1 MFRRSLFS
9 VFVVIAA
16 TFLAY
21 LPAMRN
27 SFVWDDTALILRDPL
42 IRHWRLA
49 PESFREFLFLDATA
63 SSFYRPVQRLTFTA
77 DYALWGINRAPD
89 SATASRTNAPDTG
102 DSADARA
109 VLAAPQ
115 PGWHFTSVLVHALA
129 AVALLAFF
137 RAWLGPGGGAWA
149 LGGAL
154 LWAIHP
160 LHTSAVTYVSGR
172 ADPLAA
178 LFVFSALA
186 LIAHAHRDGGLKRGD
201 RPASWKV
208 MGAAA
213 CCLLAL
219 LSKEAGVAGL
229 VLWLVWLAAK
239 ARRSAPSWIAFAC
252 SAVLV
257 VGVYFSLRT
266 TAASTPPPP
275 SKKTTTLVERAGL
288 MTRALAEYS
297 MLFAAPHNLH
307 MERDITHKP
316 VGQAIAGAVLLA
328 GFAAWAMRARR
339 VAPDAAIALACAGV
353 SWLPVSNAFTL
364 NSTMAEHWLYI
375 PSAFLVAALMFS
387 ARAHQWR
394 ALPVL
399 AGVWV
404 VFLAAQTWL
413 QQDYWR
419 DQRTFITS
427 TIEREGHGKRMLG
440 NLAGLE
446 FEQGNTAAGKALLA
460 EAIAKDPEFAG
471 FHLMQFNVA
480 MSANDHAAAEAALE
494 RAEKDPFFA
503 AEVLLLKSSLHMAK
517 TGKPRL
523 DLMAA
528 AVTAAPRNWT
538 IVRALPL
545 TLDALGKTS
554 NAYNELLRTVTARAY
569 RAEGWRTLAMLAEK
583 LGNTPVAMKA
593 YGEAAN
599 SDCRDSFSRARIRE
613 LQGVQ

>member
-1 MFRRSLFS
+1 
-9 VFVVIAA
+9 
-16 TFLAY
+16 
-21 LPAMRN
+21 MR
-27 SFVWDDTALILRDPL
+27 
-42 IRHWRLA
+42 
-49 PESFREFLFLDATA
+49 
-63 SSFYRPVQRLTFTA
+63 
-77 DYALWGINRAPD
+77 
-89 SATASRTNAPDTG
+89 
-102 DSADARA
+102 
-109 VLAAPQ
+109 
-115 PGWHFTSVLVHALA
+115 
-129 AVALLAFF
+129 
-137 RAWLGPGGGAWA
+137 
-149 LGGAL
+149 
-154 LWAIHP
+154 
-160 LHTSAVTYVSGR
+160 
-172 ADPLAA
+172 
-178 LFVFSALA
+178 
-186 LIAHAHRDGGLKRGD
+186 
-201 RPASWKV
+201 
-208 MGAAA
+208 
-213 CCLLAL
+213 
-219 LSKEAGVAGL
+219 
-229 VLWLVWLAAK
+229 
-239 ARRSAPSWIAFAC
+239 
-252 SAVLV
+252 
-257 VGVYFSLRT
+257 
-266 TAASTPPPP
+266 
-275 SKKTTTLVERAGL
+275 
-288 MTRALAEYS
+288 
-297 MLFAAPHNLH
+297 
-307 MERDITHKP
+307 
-316 VGQAIAGAVLLA
+316 
-328 GFAAWAMRARR
+328 RR
-339 VAPDAAIALACAGV
+339 VVAAGG
-353 SWLPVSNAFTL
+353 NAFTL

-554 NAYNELLRTVTARAY
+554 NAYNELLRTVTARLPRRRVAHTRDARRETREY
-569 RAEGWRTLAMLAEK
+569 
-583 LGNTPVAMKA
+583 PVAMKA